1 LAVVAAVQVRVDAA
15 NAQKTLD
22 GLQSSANK
30 LQGSFGGVEQK
41 TEKVKGAFG
50 RLKSAGGSLQ
60 GVLAS
65 LGTAALVKGFVGAG
79 IEADRTGKRLRLLS
93 AEYGETARL
102 QEFAASSAEK
112 FTLGTTQAANGV
124 TDLYG
129 RLRPMGISLND
140 IETTFNGVNV
150 AAAKMNLSTADTE
163 GVMLQLSQALGSGTL
178 QGDEFR
184 SIMERL
190 PAIGQAV
197 ADSMGVQVGQLKK
210 LGSDGK
216 LTTEVIIKALQD
228 LAGQEPP
235 KADAFKAF
243 QKAMAD
249 LSTTI
254 GKELLPAV
262 TPIVQALAGLITQF
276 GKLPG
281 PVKTFVAGILGLG
294 AAFVIL
300 APAIA
305 AVGPALTAIAKL
317 KIGATIAGWLPVVV
331 KFGAVVKAFGIAV
344 AGVLS
349 GPVGIVLL
357 LVAAGAAIYAFRDQ
371 IAEALK
377 PIGDFFVAAFNI
389 VGNVLKKAAQF
400 YMDYYVKPVLGFG
413 QKLFDGFVGLF
424 TKIADV
430 VKAPFL
436 AVVNFIKGI
445 FNNVLSTIGK
455 GVNGAIGIVNRLIS
469 AFNRLPAPNIPL
481 IPQMT
486 VPQFAKGG
494 VVNGPTLA
502 MVGEGGEP
510 EYIIPQSKAAGFAS
524 NYLSGSRGNA
534 AIPGFADG
542 GFVGAINIQTGP
554 VMQQDN
560 ETYLTMGQFE
570 EGMRELTESL
580 SRGGRSYGSRQFQG
594 VS

>member
-1 LAVVAAVQVRVDAA
+1 VAGVVVVDLTAKDGVSPVLGKVQAGAKALNSKLNTLSGTLARI
-15 NAQKTLD
+15 
-22 GLQSSANK
+22 
-30 LQGSFGGVEQK
+30 
-41 TEKVKGAFG
+41 
-50 RLKSAGGSLQ
+50 
-60 GVLAS
+60 
-65 LGTAALVKGFVGAG
+65 GTAALVKGFVSAG
-79 IEADRTGKRLRLLS
+79 VEADRTGKRLKLLS
-93 AEYGETARL
+93 GAYGETARL
-102 QEFAASSAEK
+102 QSFAAEAAQK
-112 FTLGTTQAANGV
+112 FTIGQTAAASAA

-129 RLRPMGISLND
+129 RLRPMGISLNE
-140 IETTFNGVNV
+140 IETVFNGVNV
-150 AAAKMNLSTADTE
+150 ASSKMNLSAADTE
-163 GVMLQLSQALGSGTL
+163 GVMLQLSQALGSGVL

-197 ADSMGVQVGQLKK
+197 ADSMGVQVSQLKS
-210 LGSDGK
+210 LSSAGK
-216 LTTEVIIKALQD
+216 ITTAEIIKALEG
-228 LAGQEPP
+228 LSKQEPP
-235 KADAFKAF
+235 QADAFKAF

-249 LSTTI
+249 LSTTM
-254 GKELLPAV
+254 GTELLPAV
-262 TPIVQALAGLITQF
+262 TPIVQALGGLITAF
-276 GKLPG
+276 GQLPG
-281 PVKTFVAGILGLG
+281 PAKTLIAAIVGLG
-294 AAFVIL
+294 AAFVVL

-305 AVGPALTAIAKL
+305 AAGPALTAIAGL

-331 KFGAVVKAFGIAV
+331 KLGAVIKAFGIAV

-377 PIGDFFVAAFNI
+377 PIGDFFMAAFNI
-389 VGNVLKKAAQF
+389 VGNVLTKAAQF
-400 YMDYYVKPVLGFG
+400 YMNSYVKPVLGFG

-445 FNNVLSTIGK
+445 FNNVLATIGK

-510 EYIIPQSKAAGFAS
+510 EYIIPQSKAAGFA
-524 NYLSGSRGNA
+524 NNFLSGSRGSA
-534 AIPGFADG
+534 AIPQFADG
-542 GFVGAINIQTGP
+542 GFVGPINIQTGP

-560 ETYLTMGQFE
+560 QTYLTIGQFE
-570 EGMRELTESL
+570 EGMRELTESIA
-580 SRGGRSYGSRQFQG
+580 RGGRSYGSRQFQG